1 MIRNILNKYNVDNL
15 VELKKVFFSRMSKES
30 TPDDFVRDVI
40 DKKEQSPRQK
50 EFSEILD
57 KSRLSNALPHE
68 WYDEETGIYQ
78 TSRSYGFVFEC
89 GTLSGA
95 SENLDEQLRGLF
107 NIGIP
112 DYTCMQ
118 VLLVAS
124 SALEEQFNQYLSIH
138 KTPFMKKIAEE
149 RIKFYRTGL
158 KRSLRPGY
166 KFPVRDFRLIIS
178 FAFDGYFEDDRKD
191 TIVSLQQSISSVL
204 RNSFINNQLMH
215 PTRLINLIRE
225 MCCTSMEPIEQHQ
238 YDDRLSIR
246 KQIADIDNNI
256 YVDVDGLCI
265 NDMGVKAMSISQYPE
280 EFRLYQCN
288 QLIGDAL
295 SKASQISYPFVICQN
310 IMFLNQAKE
319 NTKMAAEA
327 VKTAEQTKK
336 GKFTALFPIFHKKH
350 AEYQLLQ
357 NAISNGEGM
366 VLMSHMIHIY
376 YPLGESEIAQQEI
389 KSLYKVFGWTAVTN
403 KNLQYPSLLF
413 SLPLNHDFESTVDQK
428 KLQIINLY
436 TQTNA
441 TNTMPLFGEYKGTGN
456 PILMFLSPCGQLSFY
471 DLFQSETNY
480 NAAISA
486 ESGAGKSFVTNEIV
500 KSYRAI
506 DAKVSII
513 DVGRSYKDTC
523 EVLGGQ
529 YIEFTKEAQ
538 MCVNPFS
545 FIKLKLDDNAEYDL
559 SNIQKEQL
567 LSLEDL
573 DDQVTMLKS
582 IFLVSAGV
590 SETDNTY
597 QLADSF
603 FEQAIISSLQKFQNK
618 STYTTVY
625 NELLAMEDD
634 TGVAKNLAESIK
646 SYTVHGIFGRYFEG
660 EANLDINSNL
670 IVLEL
675 EELQGKSH
683 LKFIV
688 LLILMLKITQ
698 DMYLSPR
705 ELRKICIID
714 EAWDLMAGGN
724 TGKFIVTGYRRARKY
739 NGSFITITQSIDDYS
754 VNTTTAACYS
764 NAAIKIM
771 LKQKL
776 PKTVEL
782 DEYTKLLLLNLKSE
796 AGVYSEL
803 IIQMDRNTS
812 MVRFM
817 VDEFSQMLYS
827 TKAEDITLLRKIKEL
842 ENLDTY
848 SGLVRLYD
856 IRQAYMKVSKRPSK
870 EITKDLLNFI
880 NQYDYQNLLKQ
891 LRITDENTSA

>member
-1 MIRNILNKYNVDNL
+1 MIRKILNKYNVNNL
-15 VELKKVFFSRMSKES
+15 PELKKVFFSRMSKES
-30 TPDDFVRDVI
+30 TPDDYVKDVV
-40 DKKEQSPRQK
+40 DKKELSPRQR
-50 EFSEILD
+50 EFREILE
-57 KSRLSNALPHE
+57 KSRLSDTLPYE
-68 WYDEETGIYQ
+68 WYDEETGVYQ

-112 DYTCMQ
+112 DYSCMQ
-118 VLLVAS
+118 VLLIAS
-124 SALEEQFNQYLSIH
+124 SELENQFNEYLALH

-166 KFPVRDFRLIIS
+166 KFPVRDFKLVIS
-178 FAFDGYFEDDRKD
+178 FTFDGYFDDDKRD
-191 TIVSLQQSISSVL
+191 AVVSLQQNISSVL
-204 RNSFINNQLMH
+204 KNSFVNNHLMP
-215 PTRLINLIRE
+215 PTKFINLTRE
-225 MCCTSMEPIEQHQ
+225 LCCTSMQPIEQHR
-238 YDDRLSIR
+238 YDNRLSIR

-256 YVDVDGLCI
+256 YTDVDGLCI
-265 NDMGVKAMSISQYPE
+265 NDMGVKSMSISEYPE
-280 EFRLYQCN
+280 EFRLFQCN
-288 QLIGDAL
+288 KLIGDAL

-310 IMFLNQAKE
+310 IVFLNQAKE

-327 VKTAEQTKK
+327 VKTGEQTKK
-336 GKFTALFPIFHKKH
+336 GKFTALFPVFHKKH
-350 AEYQLLQ
+350 AEFQLLQ
-357 NAISNGEGM
+357 KAISNGEGM
-366 VLMSHMIHIY
+366 VLMNHSIHVY
-376 YPLGESEIAQQEI
+376 YPLGESEIAQQEV
-389 KSLYKVFGWTAVTN
+389 KSLYKIFGWTAVTN
-403 KNLQYPSLLF
+403 KNLQYPSLLY
-413 SLPLNHDFESTVDQK
+413 SLPLNHDFESTIDQR
-428 KLQIINLY
+428 KLQLINLY

-441 TNTMPLFGEYKGTGN
+441 TNMMPLFGEYKGSGN

-471 DLFQSETNY
+471 DIFQSETNY
-480 NAAISA
+480 NVAISA
-486 ESGAGKSFVTNEIV
+486 ESGAGKSFVTNEFV

-506 DAKVSII
+506 GAKVSII
-513 DVGRSYKDTC
+513 DVGRSYKDSC

-573 DDQVTMLKS
+573 DDQITMLKS

-603 FEQAIISSLQKFQNK
+603 FEQAIISSLQKHQNK

-625 NELLAMEDD
+625 NELLAMDDD
-634 TGVAKNLAESIK
+634 TGVSKTLAESIK
-646 SYTVHGIFGRYFEG
+646 SYTTHGIFGRYFEG
-660 EANLDINSNL
+660 EANLDINSDL

-675 EELQGKSH
+675 EELQGKGH

-705 ELRKICIID
+705 EIPKICIID

-754 VNTTTAACYS
+754 VNATTAACYA
-764 NAAIKIM
+764 NAANKIM

-848 SGLVRLYD
+848 SGLIRLYD
-856 IRQAYMKVSKRPSK
+856 IRQSYMKMSKRPSK
-870 EITKDLLNFI
+870 EITRDLLNYI
-880 NQYDYQNLLKQ
+880 NTYDYPSLLKQ
-891 LRITDENTSA
+891 LRITNEENAA